1 MPQKATEDTYAF
13 EQVGPDAFVRR
24 EIKAGFEIPPGLYAD
39 EEGNQPL
46 DGEEVNRSSGLTS
59 AYLHQQDENG
69 NVTEEHQSK
78 VAPYEP
84 PLKEGEVVTG
94 QEQTPTDQV
103 EKGATTKSSPEDKG
117 EPQSK
122 KPTQQP
128 EVRRE
133 K

>member
-1 MPQKATEDTYAF
+1 MALKATEDTYAF
-13 EQVGPDAFVRR
+13 EQVGPDTFVRR
-24 EIKAGFEIPPGLYAD
+24 EIKAGHAVPPGLFAD
-39 EEGNQPL
+39 EEGTQEFQTQETPEDQGAPMYKHQYAD
-46 DGEEVNRSSGLTS
+46 DGSV
-59 AYLHQQDENG
+59 A
-69 NVTEEHQSK
+69 EEHQSK

-94 QEQTPTDQV
+94 QEQVPTQQV
-103 EKGATTKSSPEDKG
+103 ELQQTGDKSELP